1 MERSRNE
8 SRYGTVQKELTG
20 YLERE
25 RDLQR
30 RNREA
35 TALYELGRQVNSS
48 FDIETLL
55 PALVNN
61 ILWILECQF
70 AGLALLTPEA
80 GEAVWRAVSGGRV
93 AKRDDPTEFD
103 RGAGWGGMLE
113 DRQAVVFG
121 TGGSAVEAADPLA
134 LFAQREALQAAAV
147 VPLAHADVVFGVLV
161 CGYRQVHAFS
171 TEEIRFL
178 SHLADTTSL
187 GLENARLYQAT
198 VENARMLKA
207 LTSRLNVIQEEE
219 RGRISRELHDG
230 VGQLLIA
237 LRLELEL
244 LARELAEGRET
255 APRRIGS
262 LTGLIDETLAEI
274 RQMAFDLR
282 PAILDHSGL
291 PAALRIYADRFA
303 RQTGIQIDRVGP
315 QEIGR
320 WDPRIEATVFRV
332 VQESLA
338 NVAKHAHATAVT
350 IELIPDDTAL
360 SLRLSDNGQ
369 GFAPVKTKSD
379 GGAEGQFGILN
390 MRERVTE
397 LGGTFAVDS
406 RPGKGT
412 TIRVTIPRSP

>member
-1 MERSRNE
+1 MQ
-8 SRYGTVQKELTG
+8 TELTG
-20 YLERE
+20 HLER
-25 RDLQR
+25 LQR

-48 FDIETLL
+48 FDVETLL

-70 AGLALLTPEA
+70 AGLALLRAEA
-80 GEAVWRAVSGGRV
+80 GGAVWRAVSGGRV
-93 AKRDDPTEFD
+93 AGRDEPTEFD
-103 RGAGWGGMLE
+103 RGAAWRGMLQ
-113 DRQAVVFG
+113 DRRAVVFG
-121 TGGSAVEAADPLA
+121 MGGAAFEAADPLA
-134 LFAQREALQAAAV
+134 VFAQREALQAAAV
-147 VPLAHADVVFGVLV
+147 VPLAHTDVVFGVLV

-171 TEEIRFL
+171 AEEIRFL

-237 LRLELEL
+237 LRLELEI

-303 RQTGIQIDRVGP
+303 RQTGLQIDRVGP

-360 SLRLSDNGQ
+360 SLRLSDNGL

-379 GGAEGQFGILN
+379 GAAGGQFGILN

-412 TIRVTIPRSP
+412 TVRVTIPRSP

>member
-1 MERSRNE
+1 MERSRNQ
-8 SRYGTVQKELTG
+8 SRDGKMQSELTG
-20 YLERE
+20 HLER
-25 RDLQR
+25 LQR

-48 FDIETLL
+48 FDVETLL

-70 AGLALLTPEA
+70 AGLALLRPEA
-80 GEAVWRAVSGGRV
+80 GGAVWRAVSGGRV
-93 AKRDDPTEFD
+93 AGRDEPTEFD
-103 RGAGWGGMLE
+103 RGAAWRGMLQ
-113 DRQAVVFG
+113 DRRAVVFG
-121 TGGSAVEAADPLA
+121 MGGAAVEAADPLA
-134 LFAQREALQAAAV
+134 VFAQREALQAAAV
-147 VPLAHADVVFGVLV
+147 VPLAHTDVVFGVLV

-171 TEEIRFL
+171 AEEIRFL

-237 LRLELEL
+237 LRLELEI

-255 APRRIGS
+255 VPRRIGS

-303 RQTGIQIDRVGP
+303 RQTGLQIDRVGP

-338 NVAKHAHATAVT
+338 NVAKHAHATSVT

-369 GFAPVKTKSD
+369 GFAPVKMKSD
-379 GGAEGQFGILN
+379 GAAEGKFGILN

-412 TIRVTIPRSP
+412 TVRVTIPRSP